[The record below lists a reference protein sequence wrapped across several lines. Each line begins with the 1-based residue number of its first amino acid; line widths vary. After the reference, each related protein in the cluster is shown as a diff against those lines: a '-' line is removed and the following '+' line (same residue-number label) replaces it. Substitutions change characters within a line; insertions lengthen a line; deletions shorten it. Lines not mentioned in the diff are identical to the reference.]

1 MQGKRGR
8 PSLEDEFEKT
18 AKLYFQTAEIM
29 RAVKEAEHRA
39 YQAWQVL
46 VNEARVKEKEYA
58 VILRALLEMNDRV
71 NAKRAK
77 EITRLPANVI
87 PMEQKGG

>member
-8 PSLEDEFEKT
+8 PSLEDEFERI

-29 RAVKEAEHRA
+29 KTVQEAEHKA

-46 VNEARVKEKEYA
+46 GNEKRAKEKEYA
-58 VILRALLEMNDRV
+58 ALLKALLEINDRV
-71 NAKRAK
+71 NAKRPK
-77 EITRLPANVI
+77 EISKLPANVI
-87 PMEQKGG
+87 PMEQRGT